1 MGIDVAGTLIT
12 GGTSIAVSDSSSNKL
27 YQQSSSGIVSG
38 PATSAGGALTPLFNV
53 GYGGN
58 GTGWIDFGSGWY
70 KGAFSY
76 TGGNGYYNVGSCY
89 NTSTYR
95 FTAPWTGM
103 YLFRQLMALYYNNT
117 AYSLYTHPIIGVN
130 GSVGGI
136 RRAGTPYRIRAYG
149 SYASYGSDTD
159 GCELLY
165 LTAGDYAEA
174 YYYVGT
180 NMSGYGPYGSFTGT
194 YLGS

>member
-12 GGTSIAVSDSSSNKL
+12 GGTSIAASDSSGNKL
-27 YQQSSSGIVSG
+27 YQQSSGGVISG
-38 PATSAGGALTPLFNV
+38 PVASGGNALTPLFCV
-53 GYGGN
+53 GFASPEA
-58 GTGWIDFGSGWY
+58 WVDFGSNGTWY
-70 KGAFSY
+70 KGAFAY

-103 YLFRQLMALYYNNT
+103 YLFRQLMALYYNNSS
-117 AYSLYTHPIIGVN
+117 YGLYTHPVLGVN
-130 GSVGGI
+130 GSVAG
-136 RRAGTPYRIRAYG
+136 RRNNTPYRIRAYG

-165 LTAGDYAEA
+165 LTAGDYVEA

-180 NMSGYGPYGSFTGT
+180 NMSGYGPYGSFSGT